1 MKVKLYATLRKAA
14 QRKEVE
20 IPLSETTA
28 RGLLKRLIDLYDA
41 EFEGLLTN
49 EGREL
54 AKGVIFLVNGRN
66 ILHLQGLETPLKEED
81 AIELFPP
88 VAGG

>member
-1 MKVKLYATLRKAA
+1 MRVKLYATLRKAA

-20 IPLSETTA
+20 ITLSETTA

-49 EGREL
+49 EGGEL

-66 ILHLQGLETPLKEED
+66 ILHLQGLETPLKKKTR
-81 AIELFPP
+81 
-88 VAGG
+88 

>member
-1 MKVKLYATLRKAA
+1 MRVKLYATLRKAA

-20 IPLSETTA
+20 IPLSTTTA
-28 RGLLKRLIDLYDA
+28 GELLKRLIDLYDA
-41 EFEGLLTN
+41 EFAGLLTN
-49 EGREL
+49 DGREL

-66 ILHLQGLETPLKEED
+66 ILHLRGLETPLDRED
-81 AIELFPP
+81 TIEIFPP